1 MKRALVSIGFSL
13 MLGLAGLVAV
23 ATPAAAQNAAPARV
37 TLVLTDGTHLVG
49 TVTKQEGDKVYFKSD
64 LLGDMVIEKKDIA
77 SVGAAQVPTQAAAGP
92 SATEVNPTATKTAAV
107 KWNSTLNASYAF
119 VSGMAPAL
127 NVGNSNSVQLS
138 GFVQRAT
145 KKDAI
150 AVIGSYTL
158 QKTAPNPDTANDF
171 QTTVAYN
178 RPLNEKLSFVS
189 RNTVDINKVLQYK
202 YSFTTLD
209 GVAFLPVATKMFKL
223 SVAPGIAYT
232 HTEFENTGAFAAILR
247 SINFNGMG
255 IGAYQTLVVQFNPA
269 MSLTQSQIY
278 IYTPSSGRN
287 QDSGS
292 IALLGMVSPRV
303 GLSIGF
309 NYQYDSI
316 LPSPVIQFYRTF
328 TSGIQ
333 IKF

>member
-1 MKRALVSIGFSL
+1 VVALAS
-13 MLGLAGLVAV
+13 
-23 ATPAAAQNAAPARV
+23 PAAAQGDTPARV
-37 TLVLTDGTHLVG
+37 TLVLTDGSHLVG

-64 LLGDMVIEKKDIA
+64 LLGDLVLEKKDIA
-77 SVGAAQVPTQAAAGP
+77 SVGAAQVPTTAAAGT
-92 SATEVNPTATKTAAV
+92 SATEVNPTATKEALAQ
-107 KWNSTLNASYAF
+107 WAGTLNASYAF

-138 GFVQRAT
+138 GFLQRAT

-158 QKTAPNPDTANDF
+158 QKTDPSPDTANDF

-178 RPLNEKLSFVS
+178 RPLNHTFSFVS

-202 YSFTTLD
+202 YSFTSLD
-209 GVAFLPVATKMFKL
+209 GVAFLPLATKKVKL

-232 HTEFENTGAFAAILR
+232 HTEFEDTGAFAAILR

-255 IGAYQTLVVQFNPA
+255 LGAYQTLIVQFNPA
-269 MSLTQSQIY
+269 MSLIQSQIY

-292 IALLGMVSPRV
+292 IKLLGMVSPKV

-309 NYQYDSI
+309 DYQYDSI
-316 LPSPVIQFYRTF
+316 LPAPVINFYRTF

-333 IKF
+333 FKF